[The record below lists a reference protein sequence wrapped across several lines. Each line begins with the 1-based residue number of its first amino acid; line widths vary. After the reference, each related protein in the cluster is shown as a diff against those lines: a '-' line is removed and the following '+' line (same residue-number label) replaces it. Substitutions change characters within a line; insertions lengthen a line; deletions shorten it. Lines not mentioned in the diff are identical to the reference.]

1 MQNQPS
7 ECEEPE
13 NQWAEFDPSKEK
25 PDLKVI
31 SG

>member
-1 MQNQPS
+1 MENQPA
-7 ECEEPE
+7 EGEEPE